1 MGKSKCLIIYRG
13 PLERSRLAFIFDSMD
28 PLFDELSF
36 LWLLPHE
43 KFYNENN
50 KRFDEFIIDF
60 PRITYSVISAGS
72 KDILTDRKKIRQLGK
87 ETDTIV
93 MVGLTTPFFVPNDIS
108 LKKIWFINGIPEE
121 KLLHNNTFNVKAGA
135 WLRWN
140 LLKSFAKPDIIIT
153 VSTRMSAYVSE
164 YFPDVALFAAPTCVD
179 LSVFK
184 NSEVNPRNYFTY
196 LGSGAPWQNLA
207 LLSKIW
213 QEIHNQNP
221 NIKFRVISRDTR
233 TQILSTGIAPSS
245 IEFVG
250 SENFEEI
257 ADFLKESEVG
267 FLIRENNLINRVS
280 FPTKLAEYLASG
292 SWVVASDIDWD
303 ISDIIKKYDV
313 GLLINPESKVKEI
326 AAEILEKRK
335 GVEDGRQLKLNIEK
349 SLLVLHREYWI
360 KETQSFFSRFMKK
373 LK

>member
-1 MGKSKCLIIYRG
+1 MEKNKCLIIYRG
-13 PLERSRLAFIFDSMD
+13 PLERSRLVFIFDSLD

-50 KRFDEFIIDF
+50 KRFDDFIIDF
-60 PRITYSVISAGS
+60 PWINYSVISAGS
-72 KDILTDRKKIRQLGK
+72 REILTVRKRIRQLNK
-87 ETDTIV
+87 EIGAIV
-93 MVGLTTPFFVPNDIS
+93 LVGLTTPFFVPHNIS
-108 LKKIWFINGIPEE
+108 STKIWFINGIPEE
-121 KLLHNNTFNVKAGA
+121 KLLHKNTLNVKAGA

-140 LLKSFAKPDIIIT
+140 LLKAFAKPDLIIT
-153 VSTRMSAYVSE
+153 VSTRMSTYVSE

-303 ISDIIKKYDV
+303 ISDIIIKYDV
-313 GLLINPESKVKEI
+313 GLLINPESKAKEI
-326 AAEILEKRK
+326 VSEIFEKRK
-335 GVEDGRQLKLNIEK
+335 ELEDSSQLKLNIER
-349 SLLVLHREYWI
+349 SLFVLDREYWI
-360 KETQSFFSRFMKK
+360 KKTQNVLSLNLLRD
-373 LK
+373 